1 MARAENRE
9 VHPQEEPMTR
19 HIERQRSLA
28 FASAEHWEQVPERR
42 QEECRKLLSQLLRT
56 VVLAE
61 CAARRKRDE

>member
-9 VHPQEEPMTR
+9 VHPQEELMARRT
-19 HIERQRSLA
+19 ERQQSLA
-28 FASAEHWEQVPERR
+28 FASAGHWEQVPARR
-42 QEECRKLLSQLLRT
+42 QEECRKLLSQLLRA